1 MSENQIVQP
10 QTEQS
15 QQTTSEVKQKQKRK
29 FTYSKQGRPT
39 PFDTLKIEQVKK
51 LILKGF
57 SDSEIAQ
64 FIGVTP
70 VTYYSWKSKHKSFF
84 SEIEVF
90 KKQQN
95 ANVRRS
101 LYERALGYSH
111 EAIKFFVIKGKIV
124 GQKFIEHYPPD
135 TEACKFWLK
144 NKESEE
150 WRDKQEL
157 EHTGDITITNLVAEV
172 ETKNRLSTCQN

>member
-1 MSENQIVQP
+1 MDNLPIAQP
-10 QTEQS
+10 QQG
-15 QQTTSEVKQKQKRK
+15 QPEVKQKRKYIYTKR
-29 FTYSKQGRPT
+29 GRPT
-39 PFDTLKIEQVKK
+39 PFTDLKIEQVKK
-51 LILKGF
+51 LISKGF

-64 FIGVTP
+64 FIGVTS
-70 VTYYSWKSKHKSFF
+70 VTYYGWKSKHKVFF
-84 SEIEVF
+84 SEVEVF

-101 LYERALGYSH
+101 LYERSIGYSH

-144 NKESEE
+144 NKEPDE
-150 WRDKQEL
+150 WRERQ
-157 EHTGDITITNLVAEV
+157 EV
-172 ETKNRLSTCQN
+172 EHFGTISVKDLVSEVESKNRVAALN